1 MLFTTFPQVL
11 ALLVLF
17 VAGLFVGLGLHPGGA
32 KWKKRFKDESDNYAA
47 FRRVADKA
55 QRESSHRI
63 GELEGELATLRDRVP
78 ATTEARLV
86 EPTPVPIT
94 AVEPAVVVAPGALAA
109 EPKTAASNRD
119 LSRIRSI
126 DPVLKTRLFS
136 LGVTEFSDIENLT
149 AEDEMALEQ
158 RLGVP
163 AGYIT
168 REQWREQAHL
178 FRTGQ
183 DAEQAER
190 FPPE

>member
-63 GELEGELATLRDRVP
+63 GELEGELATLRDRGP
-78 ATTEARLV
+78 ATTEAGPV
-86 EPTPVPIT
+86 APTPVPVV
-94 AVEPAVVVAPGALAA
+94 AVDPAVVVAPGALAA

-178 FRTGQ
+178 LRTGQ